1 MHASARLSTQWRTM
15 FETDTSLFLSKLL
28 PMFFYPLGA
37 AISLAVAGG
46 ICVAL
51 QLRRLAMSSF
61 VVGLVVLWVSST
73 PVFAS
78 WALGSLERQYPA
90 RTMADTPEADVAIVL
105 GGAIGLPLAPR
116 VELDL
121 YDASDRVLHAARLF
135 RAGKIKRVLVT
146 GGNSPWLVA
155 VKPEA
160 DFIKSLLIEW
170 GVPAAAIETAGRS
183 RNTYENALEIKEI
196 QQRSGFK
203 SALLVTSAAHMP
215 RAMAIFLKA
224 QLPVVASSAD
234 ILVVDGA
241 WDPMFRWLPDA
252 AALTMTTNAVKEW
265 IGFWAYR
272 ARGYL

>member
-1 MHASARLSTQWRTM
+1 MHASARVSTHWRTM

-78 WALGSLERQYPA
+78 WALGSLERQFPA

-121 YDASDRVLHAARLF
+121 YDASDRVPEE
-135 RAGKIKRVLVT
+135 
-146 GGNSPWLVA
+146 SPRCTSTVA
-155 VKPEA
+155 
-160 DFIKSLLIEW
+160 D
-170 GVPAAAIETAGRS
+170 
-183 RNTYENALEIKEI
+183 
-196 QQRSGFK
+196 
-203 SALLVTSAAHMP
+203 
-215 RAMAIFLKA
+215 
-224 QLPVVASSAD
+224 
-234 ILVVDGA
+234 
-241 WDPMFRWLPDA
+241 
-252 AALTMTTNAVKEW
+252 
-265 IGFWAYR
+265 
-272 ARGYL
+272 